1 MNTTVTLELKFG
13 TADGKTRSLSV
24 KNPKS
29 GLTAAELQSA
39 MASIIGL
46 NVFEVKG
53 VNPYAAVNSARYVE
67 RTITDV
73 ITDAK

>member
-29 GLTAAELQSA
+29 GLTSAELQPA

-53 VNPYAAVNSARYVE
+53 VNPYATVNSARYVE

-73 ITDAK
+73 ITDAE

>member
-29 GLTAAELQSA
+29 GLTSAELQPA

-53 VNPYAAVNSARYVE
+53 VNPYATVSSARYVE

-73 ITDAK
+73 ITDAE

>member
-29 GLTAAELQSA
+29 GLTSAELQPA
-39 MASIIGL
+39 MAAIIGL

-53 VNPYAAVNSARYVE
+53 VNPYASVNSARYVE
-67 RTITDV
+67 RTVTDV
-73 ITDAK
+73 ITDAE